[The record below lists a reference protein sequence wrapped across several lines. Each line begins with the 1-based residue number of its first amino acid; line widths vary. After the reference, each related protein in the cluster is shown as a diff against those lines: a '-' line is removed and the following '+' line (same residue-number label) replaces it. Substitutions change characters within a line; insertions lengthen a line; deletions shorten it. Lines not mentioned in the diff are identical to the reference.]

1 MDQRLVFPATAR
13 NRDPI
18 AEALSSWLP
27 SRGTVLEIASGSGEH
42 AVAFQQHFPDLTWQ
56 ASDCEPAHCASIS
69 AWINHCQLAGRMP
82 QPLRLDVLT
91 RPWPLPQPLQR
102 DVAAVVAINLIH
114 IAPWSCCKALIE
126 EASALLHSGHPLVL
140 YGPFQRNGTHTSPSN
155 AAFDASLRQR
165 CPSWGV
171 RHLEEVQSLASAC
184 GLRLHACRK
193 LPANNLAVAFQR

>member
-1 MDQRLVFPATAR
+1 
-13 NRDPI
+13 
-18 AEALSSWLP
+18 
-27 SRGTVLEIASGSGEH
+27 
-42 AVAFQQHFPDLTWQ
+42 
-56 ASDCEPAHCASIS
+56 
-69 AWINHCQLAGRMP
+69 MP
-82 QPLRLDVLT
+82 QPLRLDVQT

-126 EASALLHSGHPLVL
+126 EASALLHSGQPLVL

-184 GLRLHACRK
+184 GFRLHACRE